1 MKDESVPYWLR
12 IAAAYS
18 WRFLVVAAAVAVVG
32 FVLNELRLVVLPVI
46 VAVLI
51 CTVLVPPARWLRRRG
66 VPGLAATFAV
76 LGLSAL
82 LLGGIAAGIAP
93 SLTSEFRDLGSDVEG
108 GIDEVSEWLTDGP
121 LNLSDSQ
128 VARWRASAER
138 ALDENRGALVG
149 GALSGAVVF
158 VEVVAGLL
166 LTIVLVFFF
175 VKDGESIWAK
185 FVGLFPLA
193 KRGHVR
199 ALGERS
205 WQTMTAYLRGIAL
218 VAFVDTVLI
227 GIALVVLG
235 VPLVVPLMVLT
246 FFGAFF
252 PLVGAFVAGA
262 VAALVALVS
271 EGVVTALIVVAV
283 ITIIQQLEGDFLY
296 PVVVGRTLRLHP
308 VAILLALTAGAVVA
322 GVVGAFVAVPVAA
335 VAASIAAY
343 VRETTQESAEAGAI
357 IRSQLDDDHPPSTRA
372 PESGA

>member
-1 MKDESVPYWLR
+1 VRDEAVPYWLR
-12 IAAAYS
+12 VAAAYS
-18 WRFLVVAAAVAVVG
+18 WRFLVVAGAVGVVG

-46 VAVLI
+46 VALLL
-51 CTVLVPPARWLRRRG
+51 CTVLVPPTRWLRRRG
-66 VPGLAATFAV
+66 VPALAATLAV

-82 LLGGIAAGIAP
+82 VLAGIGAGIAP
-93 SLTSEFRDLGSDVEG
+93 SLADEFRDLGTDVEG
-108 GIDEVSEWLTDGP
+108 GVDEVSDWLTEGP
-121 LNLSDSQ
+121 LNLSESQ
-128 VARWRASAER
+128 VARWRASSER
-138 ALDENRGALVG
+138 ALEENRGALVG

-158 VEVVAGLL
+158 FEVVAGLL
-166 LTIVLVFFF
+166 LALVLVFFF
-175 VKDGESIWAK
+175 VKDGESIWTK

-199 ALGERS
+199 ELGERS

-227 GIALVVLG
+227 GIALIVLG

-296 PVVVGRTLRLHP
+296 PVVVGRAMRLHP
-308 VAILLALTAGAVVA
+308 VAILLALTVGAVIA

-335 VAASIAAY
+335 VAAAIAAY
-343 VRETTQESAEAGAI
+343 VRETSQESAAARAI
-357 IRSQLDDDHPPSTRA
+357 IRPQLDDDHPPSTRA

>member
-1 MKDESVPYWLR
+1 MKDESVPYSLR

-46 VAVLI
+46 VAVLL

-82 LLGGIAAGIAP
+82 LLGGIAAGVAP

-175 VKDGESIWAK
+175 VKDGESIWTK
-185 FVGLFPLA
+185 FVGLFPVT

-199 ALGERS
+199 ELGERS

-308 VAILLALTAGAVVA
+308 VAILLALTAGAVIA
-322 GVVGAFVAVPVAA
+322 GVVGAFVAVPAAA

-343 VRETTQESAEAGAI
+343 VRETTQESAEVRAI
-357 IRSQLDDDHPPSTRA
+357 IRSQLDDDLPPSTRA